1 MNENQER
8 DFGLGE
14 APSYYNND
22 ESSAWVAGAGHG
34 YLLGFRAAMLAAP
47 PAPVPEATRSQRL
60 AEAGYTRRPSWK
72 SLPKD
77 GEDETEAKP
86 LTDEQIDA
94 MWTALDWTPRLHI
107 DIARAVELAHGIGAS
122 TKEGGK

>member
-34 YLLGFRAAMLAAP
+34 YLLGFRAAMLAA
-47 PAPVPEATRSQRL
+47 AM
-60 AEAGYTRRPSWK
+60 K
-72 SLPKD
+72 
-77 GEDETEAKP
+77 EAKH
-86 LTDEQIDA
+86 E
-94 MWTALDWTPRLHI
+94 
-107 DIARAVELAHGIGAS
+107 
-122 TKEGGK
+122 